1 MLQIDFGAD
10 IAQMF
15 AHPHPMLMFPQEFA
29 TNDVAIL
36 GHNAHEP
43 VVVFG
48 MVPHELGEALYLP
61 LQPFQPPHH
70 FHHRIR
76 GFDLG
81 LDDRLTGIL
90 FLHVRSFALSPTGCR
105 SRTLNRS
112 IVRDRVE
119 VNHSASFL
127 FIRRP
132 ATIGPSM
139 AKIFTMVLA
148 GGKGERLNP
157 LTEQRAKP
165 AVPFGGKYRIIDFT
179 LSNCLNSGLRQIAV
193 LIQYKSHSLDRHIR
207 IGWNILNAELGEYI
221 TSVPPQQRISEDWY
235 RGTADAVFQNLFL
248 LDPEQPEYLLV
259 LAGDHIYKMN
269 YADMYNL
276 MQEKQ
281 ADAVVGAIETP
292 LADANRFGVIGVDED
307 HRILSFDEKP
317 DKPMAIPGDPAH
329 AYVSMGIYLF
339 RTEVVREQLIRDA
352 KEGTKHDFGRN
363 IIPRMIKE
371 NRVYAFKFQD
381 ENKKAVKYWRDIG
394 TLDAYW
400 EANMDLV
407 AVDPLF
413 NLYDKAWPIRTY
425 QGQFPPA
432 KFVFAQDFQ
441 GGRMGV
447 ALDSIVCGGC
457 IISGGRVQNSVLS
470 PHVRVHDHADVRE
483 SVVMENVVI
492 GEHARIRRAI
502 IDKDVIIPP
511 KTVIGFDPVA
521 DRQRFKVTDSGLVV
535 ISKGMKLHAAVDS
548 SG

>member
-1 MLQIDFGAD
+1 
-10 IAQMF
+10 
-15 AHPHPMLMFPQEFA
+15 
-29 TNDVAIL
+29 
-36 GHNAHEP
+36 
-43 VVVFG
+43 
-48 MVPHELGEALYLP
+48 
-61 LQPFQPPHH
+61 
-70 FHHRIR
+70 
-76 GFDLG
+76 
-81 LDDRLTGIL
+81 
-90 FLHVRSFALSPTGCR
+90 
-105 SRTLNRS
+105 
-112 IVRDRVE
+112 
-119 VNHSASFL
+119 
-127 FIRRP
+127 
-132 ATIGPSM
+132 M

-269 YADMYNL
+269 L
-276 MQEKQ
+276 RRHVQP
-281 ADAVVGAIETP
+281 DAGETGRRRGGR
-292 LADANRFGVIGVDED
+292 NRNTPG
-307 HRILSFDEKP
+307 RCQSFRRDRRGRRPPHPELRRKT

>member
-1 MLQIDFGAD
+1 
-10 IAQMF
+10 
-15 AHPHPMLMFPQEFA
+15 
-29 TNDVAIL
+29 
-36 GHNAHEP
+36 
-43 VVVFG
+43 
-48 MVPHELGEALYLP
+48 
-61 LQPFQPPHH
+61 
-70 FHHRIR
+70 
-76 GFDLG
+76 
-81 LDDRLTGIL
+81 
-90 FLHVRSFALSPTGCR
+90 
-105 SRTLNRS
+105 
-112 IVRDRVE
+112 
-119 VNHSASFL
+119 
-127 FIRRP
+127 
-132 ATIGPSM
+132 M

-148 GGKGERLNP
+148 GGKGERLHP
-157 LTEQRAKP
+157 LTDQRAKP

-179 LSNCLNSGLRQIAV
+179 LSNCLNSGLRQITV

-207 IGWNILNAELGEYI
+207 TGWNILNLELGEYI
-221 TSVPPQQRISEDWY
+221 ASIPPQQRISEDWY
-235 RGTADAVFQNLFL
+235 RGTADAVYQNLFL
-248 LDPEQPEYLLV
+248 LDQDQPEFLLV

-276 MQEKQ
+276 LVEKQ

-292 LADANRFGVIGVDED
+292 LADASRFGVIAVDED
-307 HRILSFDEKP
+307 HRILRFDEKP
-317 DKPMAIPGDPAH
+317 ANPKHIPGDPSQAF
-329 AYVSMGIYLF
+329 VSMGIYLF
-339 RTEVVREQLIRDA
+339 RTEAVREQLIQGA
-352 KEGTKHDFGRN
+352 KEDKTHDFGKN
-363 IIPRMIKE
+363 IIPRMIKG

-413 NLYDKAWPIRTY
+413 NLYDGDWPIRTY

-457 IISGGRVQNSVLS
+457 IISGGRIQNSVLS
-470 PHVRVHDHADVRE
+470 PNVHVQDHADVRE

-511 KTVIGFDPVA
+511 GTEIGFDPAA
-521 DRQRFKVTDSGLVV
+521 DRQRFQVTDSGLVV

>member
-1 MLQIDFGAD
+1 
-10 IAQMF
+10 
-15 AHPHPMLMFPQEFA
+15 
-29 TNDVAIL
+29 
-36 GHNAHEP
+36 
-43 VVVFG
+43 
-48 MVPHELGEALYLP
+48 
-61 LQPFQPPHH
+61 
-70 FHHRIR
+70 
-76 GFDLG
+76 
-81 LDDRLTGIL
+81 
-90 FLHVRSFALSPTGCR
+90 
-105 SRTLNRS
+105 
-112 IVRDRVE
+112 
-119 VNHSASFL
+119 
-127 FIRRP
+127 
-132 ATIGPSM
+132 M

-179 LSNCLNSGLRQIAV
+179 LSNCLNSGLRQMAV

-207 IGWNILNAELGEYI
+207 TGWNILNAELGEYI
-221 TSVPPQQRISEDWY
+221 VSVPPQQRISEEWY
-235 RGTADAVFQNLFL
+235 RGTADAVYQNLFL
-248 LDPEQPEYLLV
+248 LDNDHPEFLLV
-259 LAGDHIYKMN
+259 LAGDHIY
-269 YADMYNL
+269 NL
-276 MQEKQ
+276 LIEKQ

-292 LADANRFGVIGVDED
+292 LADANRFGVIAVDED
-307 HRILSFDEKP
+307 RRILSFDEKP
-317 DKPMAIPGDPAH
+317 DKPMHIPGDPTQAF
-329 AYVSMGIYLF
+329 VSMGIYLF

-352 KEGTKHDFGRN
+352 KEGTKHDFGKN

-371 NRVYAFKFQD
+371 QRVYAFKFQD

-413 NLYDKAWPIRTY
+413 NLYDQQWPIRTY

-470 PHVRVHDHADVRE
+470 PNVRVHDHADVRE